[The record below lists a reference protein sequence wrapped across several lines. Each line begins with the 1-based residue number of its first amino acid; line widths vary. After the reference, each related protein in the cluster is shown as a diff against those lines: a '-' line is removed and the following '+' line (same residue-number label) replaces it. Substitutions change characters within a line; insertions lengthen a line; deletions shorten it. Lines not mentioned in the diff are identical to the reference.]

1 MILTGTC
8 KEVNQQERGIYGH
21 LLLFDILIGEEHMQ
35 KRTVLWIFLAFTLG
49 FILPVCSCA
58 GVGLMTL
65 SAFGQITG
73 EPALPAIGAGD
84 AVALI
89 DLYGTITSDQPQ
101 MIAVSLITPGQVE
114 ELLDQ
119 ANSLDQVKAV
129 VIRVNSPGGSVV
141 ASDEIYHMLLDFD
154 KPVVIWMGET
164 AASGGFYISCAGDY
178 VFAHPDT
185 LTGSIGVISQF
196 INAEEFLDKY
206 GIEAVV
212 ITSGPHKDMGSL
224 FREMTD
230 EEQEIWNE
238 MIDQIYDDFVAIVA
252 DARDLPVE
260 TVRELADGRVYT
272 GQQALEHG
280 LVDAVGLT
288 SDAIDKAAELG
299 GIEGEPQVIELKTTP
314 SLLESLYSTQFRSAV
329 PTLEEVLNW
338 AGTPSMEYRFI
349 GP

>member
-1 MILTGTC
+1 M
-8 KEVNQQERGIYGH
+8 
-21 LLLFDILIGEEHMQ
+21 
-35 KRTVLWIFLAFTLG
+35 
-49 FILPVCSCA
+49 
-58 GVGLMTL
+58 
-65 SAFGQITG
+65 
-73 EPALPAIGAGD
+73 
-84 AVALI
+84 
-89 DLYGTITSDQPQ
+89 
-101 MIAVSLITPGQVE
+101 
-114 ELLDQ
+114 
-119 ANSLDQVKAV
+119 DQVKAV
-129 VIRVNSPGGSVV
+129 VMRVNSPGGSAV

-178 VFAHPDT
+178 VFAHRDT

-212 ITSGPHKDMGSL
+212 ITSGPYKDMGSL

-230 EEQEIWNE
+230 EEQEIWND

-252 DARDLPVE
+252 DARELPVE

-272 GQQALEHG
+272 GQQALEYG
-280 LVDAVGLT
+280 LIDAVGLT
-288 SDAIDKAAELG
+288 SDAIAKAAELG

-314 SLLESLYSTQFRSAV
+314 SLLESLYSLQSRSAI

>member
-1 MILTGTC
+1 
-8 KEVNQQERGIYGH
+8 
-21 LLLFDILIGEEHMQ
+21 MQ
-35 KRTVLWIFLAFTLG
+35 NRTVLWIFLAFTLG

-65 SAFGQITG
+65 SAFGQMAG
-73 EPALPAIGAGD
+73 EPTTLPAIGAGD
-84 AVALI
+84 AVAVI
-89 DLYGTITSDQPQ
+89 DLNGTITSDQPQ
-101 MIAVSLITPGQVE
+101 SLSSSLITPSQVK

-119 ANSLDQVKAV
+119 ADNLNQVKAV
-129 VIRVNSPGGSVV
+129 VIKVNSPGGSVV
-141 ASDEIYHMLLDFD
+141 ASDEIYHLLLDFD
-154 KPVVIWMGET
+154 KPVVIWMGEM

-196 INAEEFLDKY
+196 INAEEFLNKY

-224 FREMTD
+224 FRGMTD
-230 EEQEIWNE
+230 EEQQIWGD
-238 MIDQIYDDFVAIVA
+238 MIDQIYNDFVQIVA
-252 DARDLPVE
+252 DGRNLSEE

-288 SDAIDKAAELG
+288 SDAIAKASELG
-299 GIEGEPQVIELKTTP
+299 GIEGEPQVIELKSTP
-314 SLLESLYSTQFRSAV
+314 SLLESLYSLQARSAI
-329 PTLEEVLNW
+329 PTLDEILSW
-338 AGTPSMEYRFI
+338 AGAPSMEYRFI